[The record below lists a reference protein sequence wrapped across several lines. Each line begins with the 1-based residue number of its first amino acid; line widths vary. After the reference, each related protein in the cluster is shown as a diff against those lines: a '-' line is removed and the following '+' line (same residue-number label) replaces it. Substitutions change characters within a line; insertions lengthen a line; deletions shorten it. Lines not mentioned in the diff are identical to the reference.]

1 MEKGDTTITTLTDL
15 INWVKMEMRK
25 EKRFRQQTSGETINN
40 QPPRID
46 WARGNKELEHE
57 DNPVEFDA
65 EPDEQAATSQ
75 KDEERRIRRLQ
86 ENEDKKDNEP
96 QGTGTAS
103 MAAPAGLNISLSEWE
118 SGPSSDELM
127 GGSDKDKEHGELQ
140 DPDDEHEDE
149 DFLEELIKDLD
160 S

>member
-1 MEKGDTTITTLTDL
+1 
-15 INWVKMEMRK
+15 
-25 EKRFRQQTSGETINN
+25 
-40 QPPRID
+40 
-46 WARGNKELEHE
+46 
-57 DNPVEFDA
+57 
-65 EPDEQAATSQ
+65 
-75 KDEERRIRRLQ
+75 
-86 ENEDKKDNEP
+86 
-96 QGTGTAS
+96 